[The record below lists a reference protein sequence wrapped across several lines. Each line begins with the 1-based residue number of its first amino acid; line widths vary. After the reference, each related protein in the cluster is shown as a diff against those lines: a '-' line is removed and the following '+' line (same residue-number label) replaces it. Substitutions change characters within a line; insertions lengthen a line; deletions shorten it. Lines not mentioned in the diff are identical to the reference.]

1 MDFFAIFP
9 FDLILT
15 DNGSS
20 NSNKIIR
27 MVRVTRLVKVFDIA
41 RFNHQIKSF
50 FVNDNSTDKIQMQ
63 YVIINIYKMVRLFFL
78 AIIFSYFCGCLWYLV
93 VD

>member
-1 MDFFAIFP
+1 MMDFFAIFP

-20 NSNKIIR
+20 NANKIIR

-41 RFNHQIKSF
+41 RFNH
-50 FVNDNSTDKIQMQ
+50 
-63 YVIINIYKMVRLFFL
+63 
-78 AIIFSYFCGCLWYLV
+78 
-93 VD
+93 